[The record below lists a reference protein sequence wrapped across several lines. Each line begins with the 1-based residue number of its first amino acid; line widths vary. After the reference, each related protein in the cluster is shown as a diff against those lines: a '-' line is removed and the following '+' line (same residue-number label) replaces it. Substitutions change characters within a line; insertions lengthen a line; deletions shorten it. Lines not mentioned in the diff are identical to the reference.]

1 MILLVD
7 NHDSFTFNLA
17 HLLAEASGIAPVVV
31 RPEEVEREGI
41 LRRLADGEFD
51 HVVIGPGPGTPCSD
65 EDFEIADEV
74 IDASSEL
81 PLLGVC
87 LGHQGLGLRHGA
99 QLQTIQPHHGIVSR
113 IHHSGHG
120 IFAGLPQG
128 FEATR
133 YHSLCLTML
142 GDQVVEHARAD
153 DGTIMAFKV
162 ADRPHWGVQ
171 FHPESVMTQV
181 GRQLA
186 TNFLATGSQPRRSAV
201 HKKREP
207 GNSQSREGLQST
219 TRWKIH
225 HRAVE
230 IDLDEEATFGH
241 LAGDGDAFWLDSAA
255 THGDTGRWSVMGT
268 ALGTASEL
276 VSYDVTTN
284 TLTVNGRTQPGDVL
298 NFLEHRLA
306 DGTLQRDP
314 GLGDI
319 PFVGGYVGF
328 LGYECKAL
336 TLGPNAHCSE
346 LPDAMWL
353 RPASWIAYDH
363 YRHHAHLLAL
373 VDRDTLGGDEAAD
386 LLDALAATLVVRP
399 GDSESPTPRTAPVEG
414 SWRLSQGDYQDRILA
429 IQRALARGDS
439 YEACLTDTWTTQ
451 CDVDGWRLYRTLRHR
466 NPAPYGAYLRFTDP
480 RVEVCSSS
488 PERFLRVRDGIA
500 ESKPIK
506 GTIARCDDPV
516 EDARRIV
523 ELQTDAKNRAENLM
537 IADLVRNDL
546 SRVCQPGT
554 VEVPRLMAIETYET
568 VHQMVTTVRGRLR
581 ADARLV
587 DVLRATFPGGSMT
600 GAPKERSVEIL
611 DSLEAGSRGI
621 YSGILGYLGFDRT
634 ADLSI
639 VIRTLVRAGK
649 QVTVGAGGAIVAASQ
664 PDAEWREKNLKAA
677 APLTALTEAM
687 QASHQPEDGPA
698 T

>member
-1 MILLVD
+1 VILLVD

-17 HLLAEASGIAPVVV
+17 HLLAEVSGIEPVVV
-31 RPEEVEREGI
+31 RPEEVERAGI

-51 HVVIGPGPGTPCSD
+51 HVVIGPGPGSPHND
-65 EDFEIADEV
+65 KDFKTAGQV
-74 IDASSEL
+74 IDASNKL

-99 QLQTIQPHHGIVSR
+99 QLQTIRPHHGIVSR
-113 IHHSGHG
+113 IHHSRRG
-120 IFAGLPQG
+120 IFAGLPQD

-133 YHSLCLTML
+133 YHSLCLTTL
-142 GDQVVEHARAD
+142 GDQIVEHARAE
-153 DGTIMAFKV
+153 DGAIMAFEV

-181 GRQLA
+181 GCQLM
-186 TNFLATGSQPRRSAV
+186 TNFLAIGSQPRHSEVRD
-201 HKKREP
+201 KREP
-207 GNSQSREGLQST
+207 RNIQSRKCART
-219 TRWKIH
+219 TARWTIH
-225 HRAVE
+225 HQTVD
-230 IDLDEEATFGH
+230 IDLDEEATFSR
-241 LAGDGDAFWLDSAA
+241 LAGDGDAFWLDSA
-255 THGDTGRWSVMGT
+255 TTRGDTGRWSVMGT
-268 ALGTASEL
+268 ASGAASEL
-276 VSYDVTTN
+276 VSYDVITN
-284 TLTVNGRTQPGDVL
+284 TLTVNGRTQSGDVL
-298 NFLEHRLA
+298 DFLERRLA
-306 DGTLQRDP
+306 DGVSRRDP
-314 GLGDI
+314 ELDDI
-319 PFVGGYVGF
+319 PFTGGYVGF

-346 LPDAMWL
+346 LPDAMWM

-373 VDRDTLGGDEAAD
+373 DDRDTPGCNEAAD
-386 LLDALAATLVVRP
+386 LLDALAATLVKRP
-399 GDSESPTPRTAPVEG
+399 GSSEEPAPLTVPVEG
-414 SWRLSQGDYQDRILA
+414 SWRLSRGGYQDRVAA
-429 IQRALARGDS
+429 IQQALTRGDS
-439 YEACLTDTWTTQ
+439 YEACLTDTWTSR
-451 CDVDGWRLYRTLRHR
+451 CDVDGWRLYRALRRR

-480 RVEVCSSS
+480 RVEVCSSP

-506 GTIARCDDPV
+506 GTMARCDDPV
-516 EDARRIV
+516 EDARGIV
-523 ELQTDAKNRAENLM
+523 DLQHDAKNRAENLM

-554 VEVPRLMAIETYET
+554 VEVPRLMAIESYAT

-581 ADARLV
+581 EDVGLV

-611 DSLEAGSRGI
+611 DGLEVGARGI

-639 VIRTLVRAGK
+639 VIRTVIRTGS

-664 PDAEWREKNLKAA
+664 PDEEWREKNLKAA
-677 APLTALTEAM
+677 APLAALTLSA
-687 QASHQPEDGPA
+687 GPGIPV
-698 T
+698 TPP